1 MSRDD
6 SINLLIALASA
17 AVLVTGLLMAHRQRI
32 EDERVCRHAIQ
43 RNFGVERAEAERLI
57 ELERA
62 LER

>member
-1 MSRDD
+1 MHDRVWAFMFAVVA
-6 SINLLIALASA
+6 IAA
-17 AVLVTGLLMAHRQRI
+17 AVMFLERERTV
-32 EDERVCRHAIQ
+32 DERICRHAIQ